1 MKQKPDFQQINQAR
15 LEKHSFLITL
25 ILLSLLF
32 FFLLQPFWGA
42 IFWACIIGL
51 LFSPL
56 NRRLLLLGNK
66 PKPNLAALLT
76 LLICL
81 IICIVPTL
89 FVLAS
94 FFSEGVNLYQ
104 RLRSGEFDLGAR
116 IEQVQSAFPA
126 VQELMDRLN
135 LDMGD
140 LQNQLSD
147 AAMGAT
153 GYIAQN
159 AFVLGQGTLGFFI
172 SLALMLYVAFFM
184 LRDGD
189 KLVQMLIRA
198 LPLGNE
204 REHLL
209 FAKFAEVVRA
219 TVKGNLLV
227 AIIQGSL
234 GGLIFWVLGIN
245 GALLWGVV
253 MTLLSLIPVVG
264 AGLIWAPVA
273 IYLFA
278 VGDLTE
284 SLILTA
290 FGAGVIGL
298 IDNLLRPI
306 LVGRDTKL
314 PDYIVLLSTLGGFA
328 LFGING
334 FVLGP
339 LVAALFIAFWQIF
352 MREFNSPSTDETK
365 EEETS

>member
-1 MKQKPDFQQINQAR
+1 MSQEPDVQNINQTR
-15 LEKHSFLITL
+15 LEKHSFLVTL
-25 ILLSLLF
+25 ILLSVLF
-32 FFLLQPFWGA
+32 FFLLKPFWGA

-56 NRRLLLLGNK
+56 YQRFLRMGK
-66 PKPNLAALLT
+66 PKPNMSALAT
-76 LLICL
+76 LLVCL
-81 IICIVPTL
+81 IICIAPTL
-89 FVLAS
+89 FVLGS
-94 FFSEGVNLYQ
+94 FFREGVNLYQ
-104 RLRSGEFDLGAR
+104 MLRSGELDLGTR
-116 IEQVQSAFPA
+116 IEQIQSAFPA
-126 VQELMDRLN
+126 LQDLLNRLN
-135 LDMGD
+135 LDVAS
-140 LQNQLSD
+140 LQGQLSD
-147 AAMGAT
+147 AALGAT

-189 KLVQMLIRA
+189 QLVELLIRA
-198 LPLGNE
+198 LPLGDE
-204 REHLL
+204 REHMI

-227 AIIQGSL
+227 AMVQGSL
-234 GGLIFWVLGIN
+234 GGLIFFVLGID
-245 GALLWGVV
+245 GAFLWGVV

-273 IYLFA
+273 IYLFS
-278 VGDLTE
+278 VGNWTDG
-284 SLILTA
+284 LILTA
-290 FGAGVIGL
+290 FGAGVISV
-298 IDNLLRPI
+298 IDNLLRPL

-352 MREFNSPSTDETK
+352 MREFNSPSQ
-365 EEETS
+365 EEPRQDNASK